1 MKIQG
6 IQNQT
11 SFNGVVNISENLSP
25 KMRNEIS
32 KSLKNIEWFSVSN
45 TSIQVPLLDILATKS
60 TIKGTVTVD
69 VKSMSLYIT
78 TNSEPISHNAF
89 CLVLLS

>member
-32 KSLKNIEWFSVSN
+32 KSLKT
-45 TSIQVPLLDILATKS
+45 TSSFTCLANDTFINESHPYVDDEHDIFHYNDQQNSLLNLPN
-60 TIKGTVTVD
+60 D
-69 VKSMSLYIT
+69 V
-78 TNSEPISHNAF
+78 
-89 CLVLLS
+89 VLLYNQFQ

>member
-32 KSLKNIEWFSVSN
+32 KSLKNI
-45 TSIQVPLLDILATKS
+45 DISKS
-60 TIKGTVTVD
+60 LTT
-69 VKSMSLYIT
+69 YI
-78 TNSEPISHNAF
+78 
-89 CLVLLS
+89 